1 MPNNQSGVKR
11 MDTDFGRKESLVA
24 REGGGW
30 RESVGSIAGA
40 LSLAP
45 CGGAGKFIITE
56 DWSGIEAQCHLEG
69 DLAHQALD
77 ALGRNVSV
85 FGRKLTSADSGSKRV
100 WGWSMQL
107 LPRQEDIPPL
117 KSFGGIAPNMTGGLP
132 SEVYVKRRWS
142 CA

>member
-1 MPNNQSGVKR
+1 MN
-11 MDTDFGRKESLVA
+11 TDFGRKESLVA
-24 REGGGW
+24 RESGGW

-56 DWSGIEAQCHLEG
+56 DWSGIEAKCYLEG
-69 DLAHQALD
+69 DSARQAID

-85 FGRKLTSADSGSKRV
+85 FGRKLTSADGASKQV

-117 KSFGGIAPNMTGGLP
+117 KSFKGIAPNMTGGLP
-132 SEVYVKRRWS
+132 SEVYVKKRWQGE
-142 CA
+142 

>member
-1 MPNNQSGVKR
+1 
-11 MDTDFGRKESLVA
+11 MDTDFGRKESLAA
-24 REGGGW
+24 RKSGDW

-45 CGGAGKFIITE
+45 RGGAGKFIITE
-56 DWSGIEAQCHLEG
+56 DWSGIDALCHLEG
-69 DLAHQALD
+69 DLARQALD

-85 FGRKLTSADSGSKRV
+85 FGIKLTAEDGRSKQI

-132 SEVYVKRRWS
+132 SEIYAKDRWEGE
-142 CA
+142 